1 MQDFSLR
8 CRMKEKGIDVMPE
21 QNIPEIKGSLRDFML
36 KVPEPIYRCSGIKIL
51 GRRIKSV
58 LFGIRHRKIVSQ
70 TFLSLMARS
79 TLYHA
84 G

>member
-58 LFGIRHRKIVSQ
+58 LFSTDASIIRNTNADAATNWQKI
-70 TFLSLMARS
+70 LSF
-79 TLYHA
+79 
-84 G
+84 